1 MKTKWLDFVLLL
13 TNRIYTRKQKVLSE
27 VGLKTVANIIVLI
40 GLEIFL
46 ALVSLPLYLTTKSG
60 GVVAYLEEKGGY
72 AKVSFD
78 YNLRRILTLTG
89 VGIFLIIW
97 LMKLLLIVLAPHLF
111 GPMRLY
117 QVSDLRP
124 ADLLSK
130 ETVQTETGIQTARVS
145 PAMLVPSLEGVNKI
159 GGGNYEFYGK
169 AVPNSTVVLLLSDTQ
184 SVIYTEVANVEG
196 VWKITHPQTN
206 FKLSPGNH
214 SILVFSYDAAKGIR
228 SEVAPTQYFKVQI
241 NWLESLSQ
249 KIDVLANWSVVLI
262 IILGIFLTFLTI

>member
-1 MKTKWLDFVLLL
+1 MKTKWLDFVLRL
-13 TNRIYTRKQKVLSE
+13 TNRIYTRKQRVLSE
-27 VGLKTVANIIVLI
+27 EGFKTVANIIVLV

-60 GVVAYLEEKGGY
+60 GVIAYLEEKGGY

-89 VGIFLIIW
+89 VGVFLIIW
-97 LMKLLLIVLAPHLF
+97 LLKLLLIVLAPHLF

-130 ETVQTETGIQTARVS
+130 ELVQTETGIQTARVS
-145 PAMLVPSLEGVNKI
+145 SALPIPSLDGVNKVK
-159 GGGNYEFYGK
+159 GGDYEFYGK
-169 AVPNSTVVLLLSDTQ
+169 AVPNSTVVLLLSDKQT
-184 SVIYTEVANVEG
+184 VIYTEKTTSEG
-196 VWKITHPQTN
+196 VWKIIHPQTN
-206 FKLSPGNH
+206 FKLNSGNH
-214 SILVFSYDAAKGIR
+214 SIIVFGYDESKGIR
-228 SEVAPTQYFKVQI
+228 SEVGPTQYFKVQI

-249 KIDVLANWSVVLI
+249 QLDVLANWSVVLI